1 MSTPQAPAP
10 LATAAKLHLG
20 QQFLLSLS
28 TRDWAL
34 MRTLIT
40 DDITWSMPGEG
51 TVSGTAVGAE
61 AVIARSQQIV
71 EYGLNF
77 ELLHLLMGQ
86 HGLALSLHNT
96 ATRGALVLDEY
107 LSTVCQVRDGKISAI
122 DTYLSD
128 LKGFNAFFI

>member
-1 MSTPQAPAP
+1 MSIPQVTAPP
-10 LATAAKLHLG
+10 ATDAKLHLG

-40 DDITWSMPGEG
+40 DDITWIMPGEG
-51 TVSGTAVGAE
+51 TISGTAVGAE
-61 AVIARSQQIV
+61 AIIARCQQIV
-71 EYGLNF
+71 GYGLNF
-77 ELLHLLMGQ
+77 ELLHLLIGQ
-86 HGLALSLHNT
+86 YGLALSLHNT
-96 ATRGALVLDEY
+96 ATRGSLVLAEY

>member
-1 MSTPQAPAP
+1 
-10 LATAAKLHLG
+10 
-20 QQFLLSLS
+20 
-28 TRDWAL
+28 

-51 TVSGTAVGAE
+51 TISGTAVGAE

-71 EYGLNF
+71 GYGLNF
-77 ELLHLLMGQ
+77 ELLHLLVGQ
-86 HGLALSLHNT
+86 YGLALLLHNT
-96 ATRGALVLDEY
+96 ATRGSLVLDEY
-107 LSTVCQVRDGKISAI
+107 LSTVCQVRDGKISVI